1 MSTTI
6 FIPPD
11 NNPVATGQST
21 NYTVPAGKYAEI
33 TVHLTATA
41 ITKPTYNVTAGSITS
56 FTPRVVDSGNQA
68 LAVSHKFRA
77 KAGDVITGSTSAAS
91 ATHNSAITSGTNV
104 ANLDSGFQ
112 TSTTTVTL
120 NGNTIAQLVAKS
132 FYYINVEIT
141 AGGGTSFDFAT
152 TTGTSSFY
160 IQYEEK
166 YVIS

>member
-11 NNPVATGQST
+11 NNPVTTGVST
-21 NYTVPAGKYAEI
+21 NYTVPSGKYAEI

-41 ITKPTYNVTAGSITS
+41 ITKPTYNVTTGSITAY
-56 FTPRVVDSGNQA
+56 TPRVVVCDNQA
-68 LAVSHKFRA
+68 LATVHKFIA

-91 ATHNSAITSGTNV
+91 ATHNSSVTTSANN
-104 ANLDSGFQ
+104 NLDTGFQ
-112 TSTTTVTL
+112 TSTTTVTH

-132 FYYINVEIT
+132 FLYANIDISVSGST
-141 AGGGTSFDFAT
+141 ALDYAS

-160 IQYEEK
+160 IEYTEK